1 MQNED
6 DVLHTQNED
15 HVLKYN
21 VNEATLLLLHLKTKI
36 TATDA
41 LDGQKKLWPLGKV
54 KEFQTLKTIKLHIHS
69 KINVPL

>member
-21 VNEATLLLLHLKTKI
+21 VNEATLLLLHLKAKI

-54 KEFQTLKTIKLHIHS
+54 K
-69 KINVPL
+69 